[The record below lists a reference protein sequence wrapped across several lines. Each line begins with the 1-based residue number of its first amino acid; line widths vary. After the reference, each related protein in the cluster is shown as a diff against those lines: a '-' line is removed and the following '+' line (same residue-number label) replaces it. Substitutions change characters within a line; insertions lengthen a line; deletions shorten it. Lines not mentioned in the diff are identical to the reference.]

1 MQLEPKL
8 GSRQN
13 ANGQKFAPEMGKI
26 QIISSWTRSTV
37 ASGSAY
43 IFLSIPVMLFIISL
57 FIPPGINGD
66 SAAGFFVFR
75 SMLDGGPLNHF
86 TEPDPSNIAKVI
98 HHHALT

>member
-1 MQLEPKL
+1 
-8 GSRQN
+8 
-13 ANGQKFAPEMGKI
+13 
-26 QIISSWTRSTV
+26 
-37 ASGSAY
+37 
-43 IFLSIPVMLFIISL
+43 MLFIISL